1 MQDLNFIKM
10 HSLGNDF
17 IFVNSINAIN
27 ADLSL
32 SPATIRR
39 LANRNYGI
47 GCDQILV
54 CEPPQDMDSDFFMR
68 IYNADGSESEQ
79 CGNGARCF
87 MHYVRQQGFT
97 GKDSIR
103 LQTPGGPLTL
113 QLISTSLGKSSS
125 KSPSRSPSKSTIHCI
140 MGTPDFNPA
149 RILKDATPNPASK
162 KIQTTSHSLE
172 LLPPDLPSQDKQDS
186 QDRQGTSIKFEVYP
200 MSFGNPHLL
209 ILQENQ
215 KVARKTLDQ
224 YGALLGEHP
233 ALINGANVGFLTI
246 KSKNTLQLQTFER
259 GSGRT
264 LACGSNASAAYAL
277 AYTLGKAA
285 KSIQM
290 EMPGGKASMGIID
303 PAAKNAKNSYQVYME
318 SVVHQVFSGTLK
330 I

>member
-32 SPATIRR
+32 SPATIRL
-39 LANRNYGI
+39 LADRNYGI

-87 MHYVRQQGFT
+87 MHYVRQQGLT

-113 QLISTSLGKSSS
+113 QLISTSLGKSPST
-125 KSPSRSPSKSTIHCI
+125 SPSTSTVHCI

-149 RILKDATPNPASK
+149 RVLKDATPNPASK
-162 KIQTTSHSLE
+162 KTQATSFPLE
-172 LLPPDLPSQDKQDS
+172 LPSQDGQD
-186 QDRQGTSIKFEVYP
+186 TSTEFEVYP

-215 KVARKTLDQ
+215 KIARKNLDQ

-303 PAAKNAKNSYQVYME
+303 PAAKDAKNSYQVYME
-318 SVVHQVFSGTLK
+318 SVVHQVFSGTLR